1 MRGPKRIL
9 VYNAGPLCPAIGM
22 NQVRVINQLKA
33 LSKDHEIDFF
43 FLSGKKKADVQTF
56 SKLKPYCKRIIIIRT
71 VTRSIFYRLLKKLF
85 FTRLLKFISYPEEWF
100 SLSNSITARQ
110 IAKEINRNKY
120 DFIISHYWQ
129 ASGFLRYLT
138 GDAVK
143 FVDTHYL
150 VEENLELYQAGSY
163 NHLEYRGIGSILQK
177 EMTLQNR
184 VFSFADGFIVNSVI
198 QKEILVKKYPEKKT
212 LYVPNGQDLQHFF
225 QSPPL
230 SNENDINFLFYG
242 SLSNQ
247 FKEKALKRLLNSIF
261 PSLREKLPEAAMFIM
276 GSNPP
281 GWLIKRAEGNSY
293 LKITGYIEDPC
304 SIFYR
309 CCACIL
315 PLESGSGFR
324 GRVVELMAGGV
335 PVIGTSNALKS
346 INIEHGMNGFIADSD
361 EDIVKYSVLMANDHE
376 LRQKIVR
383 NGRDLVK
390 THFSLESTFGRL
402 SEYFLNIRK

>member
-1 MRGPKRIL
+1 
-9 VYNAGPLCPAIGM
+9 
-22 NQVRVINQLKA
+22 
-33 LSKDHEIDFF
+33 
-43 FLSGKKKADVQTF
+43 
-56 SKLKPYCKRIIIIRT
+56 
-71 VTRSIFYRLLKKLF
+71 
-85 FTRLLKFISYPEEWF
+85 
-100 SLSNSITARQ
+100 
-110 IAKEINRNKY
+110 
-120 DFIISHYWQ
+120 
-129 ASGFLRYLT
+129 
-138 GDAVK
+138 
-143 FVDTHYL
+143 
-150 VEENLELYQAGSY
+150 
-163 NHLEYRGIGSILQK
+163 
-177 EMTLQNR
+177 
-184 VFSFADGFIVNSVI
+184 
-198 QKEILVKKYPEKKT
+198 
-212 LYVPNGQDLQHFF
+212 
-225 QSPPL
+225 
-230 SNENDINFLFYG
+230 
-242 SLSNQ
+242 
-247 FKEKALKRLLNSIF
+247 
-261 PSLREKLPEAAMFIM
+261 MFIM

-281 GWLIKRAEGNSY
+281 GWLIKRAECNSY